1 PTRAPHTFPTRRS
14 SDLYHFAA
22 AMPAG
27 TNLSPEDD
35 AKFRKMRRHA
45 FEAQDKPIIDAQ
57 QQAIGDAD
65 FWDLEPVLLTVDAGP
80 VRMRRT
86 LERMVGEEQKRKAAK
101 AAPQKSHA
109 DEREPAAA
117 G

>member
-80 VRMRRT
+80 VRMRRD
-86 LERMVGEEQKRKAAK
+86 RKSTRLNS
-101 AAPQKSHA
+101 SHVKIS
-109 DEREPAAA
+109 
-117 G
+117 